1 MRKWKRPGHGRVA
14 EILGKLDAEFL
25 LRANCYFGGGTQI
38 VMANGEYRESR
49 DVDFICS
56 SRDGFRTLREAVRED
71 SLGRIFRREM
81 VLARGVRADRDG
93 IRTFIAGNP
102 PDPSVKFEI
111 LLEARIDAAGT
122 MNVDLGVP
130 ALDPE
135 SAVAEKLLAN
145 VDRGLDESVHS
156 RDVVDLAFLAKA
168 HGAGT
173 LRAGLSKAQAAYGA
187 AVLDY
192 LERTVRRLHDDR
204 AWFRKCVNDLLVDD
218 EKGLRQGLRA
228 LRSFLH
234 AAEEK
239 SPTVRLKPGRSAGRQ

>member
-14 EILGKLDAEFL
+14 EILGNLDADFL
-25 LRANCYFGGGTQI
+25 LRASCYFGGGTQI
-38 VMANGEYRESR
+38 ALANGEYRESR

-56 SRDGFRTLREAVRED
+56 SRDGFRILRETVRED
-71 SLGRIFRREM
+71 TLGRIFRQEM

-102 PDPSVKFEI
+102 PDPPVKFEI
-111 LLEARIDAAGT
+111 LLEARIDAAGS
-122 MNVDLGVP
+122 MDADLGVP
-130 ALDPE
+130 ALNPE

-156 RDVVDLAFLAKA
+156 RDLVDLAFLAKA

-173 LRAGLSKAQAAYGA
+173 LNAGLSKARAAYGA

-192 LERTVRRLHDDR
+192 LERTVRRLHEDR
-204 AWFRKCVNDLLVDD
+204 AWFRTCVNELLVDD
-218 EKGLRQGLRA
+218 ERGLRRGLRV
-228 LRSFLH
+228 LRAFLPTV
-234 AAEEK
+234 EK
-239 SPTVRLKPGRSAGRQ
+239 SKPSAARKTGKSGK